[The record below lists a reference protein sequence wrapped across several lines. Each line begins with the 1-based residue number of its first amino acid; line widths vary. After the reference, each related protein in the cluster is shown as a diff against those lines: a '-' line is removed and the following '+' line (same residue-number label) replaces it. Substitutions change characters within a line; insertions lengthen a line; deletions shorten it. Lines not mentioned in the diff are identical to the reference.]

1 MDGNKD
7 EAEKCIELA
16 ERYVREKRFEDA
28 EKFLKKAQRLFPT
41 KKAEGKLTLGIPGWM
56 RA

>member
-41 KKAEGKLTLGIPGWM
+41 KKAEGELC
-56 RA
+56 